1 MRRIT
6 TAWLAMNFLAA
17 EGLAFDS
24 PMYGGTASHQR
35 TSKPMSHGKR
45 SSRPLDERK
54 ARRAKRR
61 QRRAGR

>member
-1 MRRIT
+1 MKRTT
-6 TAWLAMNFLAA
+6 TAFLAA
-17 EGLAFDS
+17 AALGMPDVA
-24 PMYGGTASHQR
+24 PMYDGTAPPMR

-45 SSRPLDERK
+45 GSRPLDERK